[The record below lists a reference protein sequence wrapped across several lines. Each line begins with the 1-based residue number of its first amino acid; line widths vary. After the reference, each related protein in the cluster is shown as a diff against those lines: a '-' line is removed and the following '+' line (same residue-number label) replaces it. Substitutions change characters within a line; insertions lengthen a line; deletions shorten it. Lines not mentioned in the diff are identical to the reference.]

1 MDHRDLRTLKLLEEI
16 EHNHAPSQRDLA
28 KKLNISLG
36 LVNAFV
42 KRLAHKGYFKI
53 STIPKNRVMYILTP
67 KGMAEKTRLT
77 YDYIHFSFQ
86 FYRKARTK
94 LREILMKL
102 EEEGGDSVIFYGAG
116 ELAEIGFISLQET
129 NIRLIAVLDDQ
140 QAGGSFLGLTL
151 EDPGAIR
158 KYAFDKV
165 IITDMETTS
174 KKLKALLSRGI
185 PRRKIAVLE

>member
-129 NIRLIAVLDDQ
+129 SIRLIAVLDDQ
-140 QAGGSFLGLTL
+140 QAGGTFLGLTL

>member
-1 MDHRDLRTLKLLEEI
+1 MDHRDLRTLKLLEEF
-16 EHNHAPSQRDLA
+16 EKNHAPSQRDLA
-28 KKLNISLG
+28 RKLNISLG

-77 YDYIHFSFQ
+77 YDYINFSFQ
-86 FYRKARTK
+86 FYRKARFK
-94 LREILMKL
+94 LKEILNHL
-102 EEEGGDSVIFYGAG
+102 EEQGGDSVIFYGAG

-129 NIRLIAVLDDQ
+129 GIQLIAVLDDQ
-140 QAGGSFLGLTL
+140 RAGEAFLGFHL
-151 EDPGAIR
+151 ENASALR

-165 IITDMETTS
+165 IITDMETLSQKTET
-174 KKLKALLSRGI
+174 LLSMGVSRK
-185 PRRKIAVLE
+185 KIAILD

>member
-1 MDHRDLRTLKLLEEI
+1 
-16 EHNHAPSQRDLA
+16 
-28 KKLNISLG
+28 
-36 LVNAFV
+36 
-42 KRLAHKGYFKI
+42 
-53 STIPKNRVMYILTP
+53 
-67 KGMAEKTRLT
+67 
-77 YDYIHFSFQ
+77 
-86 FYRKARTK
+86 
-94 LREILMKL
+94 MKL

>member
-77 YDYIHFSFQ
+77 KGNPDETGRRRRRQRHFLRRRGTGGNRVHLLTGNQ
-86 FYRKARTK
+86 HPADRRT
-94 LREILMKL
+94 RR
-102 EEEGGDSVIFYGAG
+102 SAG
-116 ELAEIGFISLQET
+116 
-129 NIRLIAVLDDQ
+129 
-140 QAGGSFLGLTL
+140 
-151 EDPGAIR
+151 
-158 KYAFDKV
+158 
-165 IITDMETTS
+165 
-174 KKLKALLSRGI
+174 RGQLFGTY
-185 PRRKIAVLE
+185 PRRSGRHPEIRVRQGDHHGHGDDLQKVESASFARYSAAKDRSP

>member
-16 EHNHAPSQRDLA
+16 ENNHAPSQRDLA

-42 KRLAHKGYFKI
+42 KRLAQKGYFKI
-53 STIPKNRVMYILTP
+53 STIPKNRVKYILTP

-94 LREILMKL
+94 LKEIFLAIQDQG
-102 EEEGGDSVIFYGAG
+102 EDSVIFYGAG
-116 ELAEIGFISLQET
+116 ELAEIAFVSLQET
-129 NIRLIAVLDDQ
+129 SLRLVAVLDDQ
-140 QAGGSFLGLTL
+140 RVGERFLGFAV
-151 EDPGAIR
+151 EGVEAIR
-158 KYAFDKV
+158 EYAFDKV
-165 IITDMETTS
+165 VLTDMETGAV
-174 KKLKALLSRGI
+174 KLETLLSMGI
-185 PRRKIAVLE
+185 PRAKVAMLE

>member
-1 MDHRDLRTLKLLEEI
+1 MDHRELRTLKLLEEI

-28 KKLNISLG
+28 RKLNISLG

-42 KRLAHKGYFKI
+42 KRLANKGYFKI

-94 LREILMKL
+94 LKEILMKL

-129 NIRLIAVLDDQ
+129 SIRLIAVLDDQ
-140 QAGGSFLGLTL
+140 QAGDAFLGFTL

-174 KKLKALLSRGI
+174 KKLNALLSQGV
-185 PRRKIAVLE
+185 PRQKIAVLE

>member
-86 FYRKARTK
+86 FYRKARAK
-94 LREILMKL
+94 LKEILMKL
-102 EEEGGDSVIFYGAG
+102 EEEGDDSVIFYGAG

-129 NIRLIAVLDDQ
+129 NIRLIAVLDEQ
-140 QAGGSFLGLTL
+140 GAGDPFLGFTL
-151 EDPGAIR
+151 EDPEAIR

-165 IITDMETTS
+165 IITEMETTS
-174 KKLKALLSRGI
+174 RKLNALLSRGI
-185 PRRKIAVLE
+185 PRQKIVVLE